1 MSKYMTAFFMIILL
15 VGVATLTFAQ
25 KETELYI
32 PIGKSPGISGKYSV
46 MGRIEQVNYQNQTLT
61 MSDDSHSYD
70 VKVSERT
77 MFFLDRTKL
86 KETNVYGT
94 LADCKKGMLVE
105 VRFENDERG
114 RPAQWVKVQVTQ

>member
-1 MSKYMTAFFMIILL
+1 MSKYMTAFSMIILL
-15 VGVATLTFAQ
+15 VGVVTLAFAQ

-32 PIGKSPGISGKYSV
+32 PIGKSPGVSGKYSV

-77 MFFLDRTKL
+77 RFFLDRSKL
-86 KETNVYGT
+86 KQPNVYGT

-114 RPAQWVKVQVTQ
+114 RPAQWIKVQITQ

>member
-114 RPAQWVKVQVTQ
+114 RPAQ